1 MPFMEGFTLKSIAS
15 AIFLSSLVLAAAVR
29 ADNVNKDGTP
39 VGKDTAPVTIRG
51 CLLAGT
57 QPDSFVMKN
66 VTDSAGRAADVIYW
80 LSSTRGLKDHVGHT
94 IEVTG
99 PVVSV
104 SEGELQ
110 VKTDPSKSPDTT
122 IQVRARG
129 KEAKAKT
136 TDADGAANPDVKT
149 KEEKTMPVHRI
160 KVRSVRMV
168 SETCG

>member
-1 MPFMEGFTLKSIAS
+1 MKPFAS
-15 AIFLSSLVLAAAVR
+15 VICLVCLAAAGAARSDDVQKG
-29 ADNVNKDGTP
+29 AVVP
-39 VGKDTAPVTIRG
+39 VGKDTPPVTITG

-57 QPDSFVMKN
+57 RPDTFVLKN

-104 SEGELQ
+104 SEGELE
-110 VKTDPSKSPDTT
+110 VTSDPSQTPNTT
-122 IQVRARG
+122 IAVDARG

-136 TDADGAANPDVKT
+136 TDEGAAPGTKT
-149 KEEKTMPVHRI
+149 KEQKTMPVHRI
-160 KVRSVRMV
+160 KVQSVRTLAPM
-168 SETCG
+168 CL

>member
-1 MPFMEGFTLKSIAS
+1 MRSLAS
-15 AIFLSSLVLAAAVR
+15 AAALSFLVVTTTVT
-29 ADNVNKDGTP
+29 ADDANQAGVP
-39 VGKDTAPVTIRG
+39 VGKETAPVTITG

-57 QPDSFVMKN
+57 RPDTFVLKN

-80 LSSTRGLKDHVGHT
+80 LSTTRGLKDHVGHT

-99 PVVSV
+99 PVVAV
-104 SEGELQ
+104 SEGELE
-110 VKTDPSKSPDTT
+110 VKTDPAKSPDTT
-122 IQVRARG
+122 IQVKARG

-136 TDADGAANPDVKT
+136 TDETGAEGRI

-168 SETCG
+168 APTCR

>member
-1 MPFMEGFTLKSIAS
+1 MKRVS
-15 AIFLSSLVLAAAVR
+15 AATILGMLLFAGSVR
-29 ADNVNKDGTP
+29 GA
-39 VGKDTAPVTIRG
+39 DTAPVTIRG

-57 QPDSFVMKN
+57 QPDTFVLKN
-66 VTDSAGRAADVIYW
+66 VTDSAGRAPDVIYW

-104 SEGELQ
+104 STGEVE

-122 IQVRARG
+122 IEVKARG

-136 TDADGAANPDVKT
+136 SDADVAPVANVKT
-149 KEEKTMPVHRI
+149 KEEKTLPVHRI
-160 KVRSVRMV
+160 KVRSVKMV
-168 SETCG
+168 ADSCS